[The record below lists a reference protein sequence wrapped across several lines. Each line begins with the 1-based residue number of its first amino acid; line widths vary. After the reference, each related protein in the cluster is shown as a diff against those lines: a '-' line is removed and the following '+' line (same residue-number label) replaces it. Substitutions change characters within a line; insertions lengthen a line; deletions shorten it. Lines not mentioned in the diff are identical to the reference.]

1 MKNANSEQPD
11 LKVSVIPDNVT
22 DRGTVKLHEGVISSV
37 IKNAVSIV
45 PGIVRLGGM
54 NSLSDSMASLMG
66 KKNSDNAVIVEV
78 NEDKVTAEIKF
89 VAEYGYN
96 IPTLALNAQI
106 TVIQKVKEITGMDV
120 TSIDIHVT
128 GVESVNKEDSNL
140 SQSEEKNKQE

>member
-1 MKNANSEQPD
+1 MKNANGEHPD
-11 LKVSVIPDNVT
+11 LKMSVIPDNVT

-37 IKNAVSIV
+37 IKNAVSTV
-45 PGIVRLGGM
+45 PGIVRLGGV
-54 NSLSDSMASLMG
+54 NSLSESMASLMG

-78 NEDKVTAEIKF
+78 NEDKVKAEIKF
-89 VAEYGYN
+89 VAEYGCN

-128 GVESVNKEDSNL
+128 GVESVNREETKS
-140 SQSEEKNKQE
+140 SQTEEQKK